1 VNKLKAGQFH
11 LATHNYKHLQ
21 MNRFILVILLL
32 GFINFVS
39 AQTNGLQKTV
49 TADTI
54 IAQADSILLEPDLF
68 DINDSYDSI
77 QFTGKIVRGIASYY
91 SRKFDG
97 RITSTGEIFG
107 NNKLT
112 GASNNLKLNTW
123 VKVTNL
129 KNGKSVVVRINDRM
143 HPRMKKK
150 GRVIDLSR
158 SAAKILDFMEEGLA
172 KVKLEVILPPVRL

>member
-1 VNKLKAGQFH
+1 
-11 LATHNYKHLQ
+11 
-21 MNRFILVILLL
+21 MNRFILVILLA
-32 GFINFVS
+32 GFINYAT
-39 AQTNGLQKTV
+39 AQTNNTQHSHT
-49 TADTI
+49 TDTTFMKV
-54 IAQADSILLEPDLF
+54 DSIPAEPDLF

-77 QFTGKIVRGIASYY
+77 QFTGKIIRGIASYY
-91 SRKFDG
+91 SHKFEG

-107 NNKLT
+107 NKNLT

-129 KNGKSVVVRINDRM
+129 KNGKFVIVRINDRM

-158 SAAKILDFMEEGLA
+158 FAAKKLDFMEAGLA
-172 KVKLEVILPPVRL
+172 KVKLEVILPPNRL

>member
-1 VNKLKAGQFH
+1 
-11 LATHNYKHLQ
+11 
-21 MNRFILVILLL
+21 MNRFIAVILFCGL
-32 GFINFVS
+32 INC
-39 AQTNGLQKTV
+39 AT
-49 TADTI
+49 
-54 IAQADSILLEPDLF
+54 AQAINNEKFVTKDSIITKSDSIPLEPDLF

-77 QFTGKIVRGIASYY
+77 QFTGKIIRGIASYY
-91 SRKFDG
+91 SHKFEG

-107 NNKLT
+107 NNNLT

-129 KNGKSVVVRINDRM
+129 KNGKFVIVRINDRM

-158 SAAKILDFMEEGLA
+158 FAAKKLDFMEAGLA
-172 KVKLEVILPPVRL
+172 KVKLEVILPPNRL